1 MKNLVKFYSLE
12 GNTRLNASTIAK
24 TINED
29 IIKLKTKNKILNNK
43 FIGGIYFIEFLKN
56 NKHELMKRSVIWIK
70 ELIE

>member
-43 FIGGIYFIEFLKN
+43 FIGVIYFIELLKN